1 MSARF
6 PIKCLFSF
14 AALVLTTPAPLAQE
28 RLVINVGKAKRP
40 TSSSSAIHY
49 QGTGSVRHSE
59 QRTYEGAQ
67 ARHGVQAAENRSE
80 VQTRQGTAGA
90 QIVCRRRFE
99 AAMVVIRSEAA
110 KRSSY
115 ALPAGKEP
123 RKRRALR
130 SSGVYV
136 KLKTEHRKPN
146 TGLALRAGV

>member
-1 MSARF
+1 MAELVVFGTVSRF
-6 PIKCLFSF
+6 IIRK
-14 AALVLTTPAPLAQE
+14 
-28 RLVINVGKAKRP
+28 
-40 TSSSSAIHY
+40 
-49 QGTGSVRHSE
+49 
-59 QRTYEGAQ
+59 
-67 ARHGVQAAENRSE
+67 NRSE
-80 VQTRQGTAGA
+80 LQTRLGTAGA

-136 KLKTEHRKPN
+136 KLKTEHRKPI
-146 TGLALRAGV
+146 TGLALVCASGWCLKFFFRKLHHVAG